1 MAGPPGP
8 RPFLA
13 CAGRILLELFDDDSD
28 DDLILEFIDDE
39 PDERPKRQDFF
50 EDVIPCMTPSD
61 FKFHFRLSR
70 ETVAKVLNMV
80 HPRIASQKVAP
91 GRPMV
96 DPLKQTMVAL
106 WCLGNRES
114 FRAIADRFE
123 LSKSTV
129 FECVGRVGAAVV
141 DASPDFIKWPDPE
154 AAKSIIAG
162 FEARSGFPGVIGAIG
177 RSHIPIRCP
186 VDDSERY
193 RNRLDFHSVVLQAVC
208 DHRMVFLD
216 CSAGHPGSTSDMLVF
231 RRSLFIQSLEASKF
245 PFDSHMVGDA
255 TFPIGP
261 HLMVPFEDDGE
272 LGEEETSF
280 NEKIFDGCETIE
292 RALALLKGRFRR
304 LQGLETGRRDL
315 VVTIIIM
322 ACVLHNACIMWD
334 DLLEE
339 FKVYSRSLDN
349 DDGDDL
355 VDVDEIRQ
363 GVVKRRKLASA
374 LARRR

>member
-1 MAGPPGP
+1 Q
-8 RPFLA
+8 RP
-13 CAGRILLELFDDDSD
+13 
-28 DDLILEFIDDE
+28 E
-39 PDERPKRQDFF
+39 PQDFV
-50 EDVIPCMTPSD
+50 EDTIPRMSPSD

-70 ETVAKVLNMV
+70 ESVAKILNMV
-80 HPRIASQKVAP
+80 HPRIANQKVAP

-96 DPLKQTMVAL
+96 DPLKQTMVTL

-114 FRAIADRFE
+114 FRAIAERFD

-129 FECVGRVGAAVV
+129 FDCISRVGTAIVN
-141 DASPDFIKWPDPE
+141 ASPDFIKWPSAE

-193 RNRLDFHSVVLQAVC
+193 LNKLEFHSVILQAVC
-208 DHRMVFLD
+208 DHRMIFLD

-231 RRSLFIQSLEASKF
+231 RRSLFIQSLDASKF
-245 PFDSHMVGDA
+245 PFESHMVGDT

-272 LGEEETSF
+272 LGEVEAGF

-292 RALALLKGRFRR
+292 RALALLRGRFRR
-304 LQGLETGRRDL
+304 LQGLETGRRNL

-322 ACVLHNACIMWD
+322 ACVLHNACIMWED
-334 DLLEE
+334 VLNE
-339 FKVYSRSLDN
+339 FKVYSRRLDN

-363 GVVKRRKLASA
+363 GVVKRRKIARA
-374 LARRR
+374 LAKR